1 MYRRVFTGIVERGKT
16 REFLEAMRASASH
29 QSERGIR
36 ARTTVWG
43 AMTGQTNGAVIA
55 SDFETLDELER
66 FEDLASADASFALI
80 RRAVRS
86 QMVFELSTVSVQR
99 LAYHS
104 EGLITSEE
112 ATAPRKFMRIMSG
125 TVLPGR
131 RREFVLAVSEA
142 LNYQKNRGIE
152 AVTSVWNSVTG
163 STNGV
168 AVVGEFDS
176 LAELEAFDDMAQGD
190 AGFAKLRQATR
201 EAMAFPASHVE
212 LMRNLL

>member
-16 REFLEAMRASASH
+16 REFLDALRTSSTH
-29 QSERGIR
+29 QTERGIR

-43 AMTGQTNGAVIA
+43 AMTGQTNGVMIA
-55 SDFETLDELER
+55 SDFDTLDELER
-66 FEDLASADASFALI
+66 FEDLSSQDASFAQI
-80 RRAVRS
+80 RRAVRT
-86 QMVFELSTVSVQR
+86 QMVFELSAVSILR

-104 EGLITSEE
+104 EGLISSEE
-112 ATAPRKFMRIMSG
+112 ATAPHKFMRIMSG

-131 RREFVLAVSEA
+131 RREFVLSVSEA
-142 LNYQKNRGIE
+142 LDYQKHRGID
-152 AVTSVWNSVTG
+152 AVTSVWSNVTG
-163 STNGV
+163 STNSV

-176 LAELEAFDDMAQGD
+176 LAELEAFDEMAQQD

-201 EAMAFPASHVE
+201 EAMVFPASHVD